1 LSHASV
7 VVAAA
12 STPGKRS
19 SGCDFVCCPHGLP
32 RATTAEL
39 PAALENLKY
48 LLEHLA
54 DQAKASGIYPR
65 IDDKTFELTLNKEV
79 T

>member
-1 LSHASV
+1 V
-7 VVAAA
+7 VVAA

-32 RATTAEL
+32 RATTAEWSVGL
-39 PAALENLKY
+39 KNLKY

-54 DQAKASGIYPR
+54 FQAKASGIYPR
-65 IDDKTFELTLNKEV
+65 IDDKTLESTLIV
-79 T
+79 GTYGFTSAS